1 MENKGE
7 NRAIMFRF
15 SMFRLSTQAVIII
28 FLTMLLTL
36 TIGVI
41 GYTGYMGTKTSLHKL
56 SQNMMSEITRSVLNK
71 TNNYFSAVDVVSVLS
86 YHFVDKEL
94 LSSDQ
99 FSSSKRLFP
108 LKFVPPPAQEKMLEY
123 FQDILRINPQLSSV
137 FFGDK
142 LGNFYMTTRM
152 SDNSISIKLI
162 SHQENKKVVTEW
174 RHQNTLY
181 NKDFPNIIQT
191 ESDAFYDPRTRPWY
205 VAASKTDKT
214 IWTDIYIFFSTKR
227 PGLTNAVSV
236 YSKSGKLEG
245 VLGIDVGIAD
255 LSYFLANLRIGK
267 TGKAFLL
274 QKIGDD
280 MKVVAMPI
288 QEGKSFD
295 KIYQKVKKGNEEK
308 IELIAAEKVD
318 DSIIS
323 ESYKAFV
330 ASKSENNTSE
340 NEEFF
345 FYFFD
350 NNEKYLA
357 MYTPLYKG
365 SSILTGIVLPEQDI
379 MAEVDQ
385 NNRKVMVFAA
395 ILFIFALII
404 GFFIAK
410 VISTPLKLL
419 SQEMKKVKDFNLEA
433 SDNIPSSLIEVNAMS
448 AYFEDMKK
456 GLKSFEKYVP
466 KDLVEQLI
474 MMDKEAVLGGEERDL
489 TVFFS
494 DIAGFTAISESLTP
508 EQLVENLGYYFKEVG
523 QVILQHQGTVDKYIG
538 DAVMAFWN
546 APKEIKNHAVTACHA
561 SLEVQRTIL
570 KVSQYLKR
578 HGKPGFPTRI
588 GLNTGKVIVGNMGS
602 ERRMNYTVIGDNV
615 NLASRV
621 EGLNKYYGTQIIIT
635 ESTYLQAKDEIE
647 ARLIDIVAVK
657 GKKQGVA
664 VYELI
669 SERDNITAE
678 LSKFIK
684 RFEEGMELYR
694 EAKWEEGKR
703 LFGELHHLNPNDVP
717 TVVLLKRCTDFILD
731 PPKDWTGVTVL
742 HEK

>member
-1 MENKGE
+1 
-7 NRAIMFRF
+7 MFRF
-15 SMFRLSTQAVIII
+15 STQAVIII
-28 FLTMLLTL
+28 FLTTLLTL
-36 TIGVI
+36 TIGII

-71 TNNYFSAVDVVSVLS
+71 TNHYFKQVDVVSVLS
-86 YHFVDKEL
+86 YHFVDKEIVSPDTLPSQRKL
-94 LSSDQ
+94 L
-99 FSSSKRLFP
+99 P
-108 LKFVPPPAQEKMLEY
+108 LKFIPSPSQEKMLDY
-123 FQDILRINPQLSSV
+123 FQDVLRINPQLSSI
-137 FFGDK
+137 FFGDR
-142 LGNFYMTTRM
+142 LGNFYMVSRM
-152 SDNSISIKLI
+152 PDNSISIKLI
-162 SHQENKKVVTEW
+162 THQDKKVISEW

-181 NKDFPNIIQT
+181 NKDFPNMVQS
-191 ESDAFYDPRTRPWY
+191 ESDAFYDPRSRPWY
-205 VAASKTDKT
+205 IAASKTDKT

-236 YSKSGKLEG
+236 YSKGGRIEG

-267 TGKAFLL
+267 SGKAFLL
-274 QKIGDD
+274 QKAGTD

-295 KIYQKVKKGNEEK
+295 KIYQKIRTGNQEK
-308 IELIAAEKVD
+308 IELISAEKVD

-323 ESYKAFV
+323 SSYKAFV
-330 ASKSENNTSE
+330 ASKSESSDSE
-340 NEEFF
+340 SEEFF
-345 FYFFD
+345 FYFYD
-350 NNEKYLA
+350 NDEKYLA

-365 SSILTGIVLPEQDI
+365 SSILTGIVLPERDI
-379 MAEVDQ
+379 MAEVYQ

-395 ILFIFALII
+395 ILFIVALII
-404 GFFIAK
+404 GFFLARI
-410 VISTPLKLL
+410 ISRPLKML

-474 MMDKEAVLGGEERDL
+474 MMDKEAVLGGESREL

-494 DIAGFTAISESLTP
+494 DIAGFTAISESLSP

-546 APKEIKNHAVTACHA
+546 APKEIKNHAIAACHA
-561 SLEVQRTIL
+561 SLDVQRTIL
-570 KVSQYLKR
+570 KVSQYLNR
-578 HGKPGFPTRI
+578 HNKPGFPTRI
-588 GLNTGKVIVGNMGS
+588 GLNTGKSIVGNMGS

-657 GKKQGVA
+657 GKTQGVA
-664 VYELI
+664 IYELV

-678 LSKFIK
+678 MSKFIK
-684 RFEEGMELYR
+684 RFEEGMGLYR
-694 EAKWEEGKR
+694 NAEWEDAKR
-703 LFGELHHLNPNDVP
+703 IFDELHSINPTDVP
-717 TVVLLKRCTDFILD
+717 AKIILKRCADFILD